1 MEYFPLGDLQ
11 QHMNNTGPMAE
22 EDVRVIVYQVL
33 EGLDYM
39 HREGFA
45 HRDVKP
51 GVRAFASLSLS
62 LAQRFSQTP

>member
-11 QHMNNTGPMAE
+11 QHMSKTGPMAE
-22 EDVRVIVYQVL
+22 TDVCAIISQVL
-33 EGLDYM
+33 EGLCHM

-51 GVRAFASLSLS
+51 GVCAVPCPYPRPL
-62 LAQRFSQTP
+62 